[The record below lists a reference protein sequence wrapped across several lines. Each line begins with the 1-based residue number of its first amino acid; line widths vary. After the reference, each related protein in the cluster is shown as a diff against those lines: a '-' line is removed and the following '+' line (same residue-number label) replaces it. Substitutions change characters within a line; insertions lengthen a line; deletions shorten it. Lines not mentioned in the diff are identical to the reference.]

1 MGENLV
7 GNFITLPHYFSLGSH
22 CPLWEFQVQA
32 KRGPRCQLL
41 GQEDM
46 EAAKAH
52 VDCVP
57 NYFPARLAI
66 PWNDAPEGQ
75 LRREPGIATTPRLP
89 LGPLH
94 G

>member
-1 MGENLV
+1 MGENPVTYL
-7 GNFITLPHYFSLGSH
+7 IILPDHFPLDGH
-22 CPLWEFQVQA
+22 CPFREFQLKA
-32 KRGPRCQLL
+32 KHGPACQLL

-46 EAAKAH
+46 EAVKAR